1 MEKRCT
7 WAASVISTVTK
18 AVMSEIPHEEQAAP
32 RQEFLYTIEA
42 RTPFSVVPSA
52 SIAHCLGCLFGTVR
66 GMDSARHGTGLPRSR
81 HHQAT
86 LVDSRADGSNKVQA
100 RQHIP
105 KCLVLGFPLWWG
117 CVV

>member
-1 MEKRCT
+1 MEKLCT

-66 GMDSARHGTGLPRSR
+66 GMDSARHGTGLPGLDITRPPWSIVGLMAPIRSKP
-81 HHQAT
+81 
-86 LVDSRADGSNKVQA
+86 GSISQNV
-100 RQHIP
+100 
-105 KCLVLGFPLWWG
+105 
-117 CVV
+117 